1 MNDKLENRIE
11 SDFTTKNGMPLLQN
25 KAKNSGFDIGTSTI
39 YRQLPVGLFES
50 SKAKKSEGCV
60 FTGKKSAIDLWTVSD
75 DTISIFELKAENK
88 KVGII
93 TEIMLYANYI
103 HDMYT
108 AKHTTFN
115 PLKPSPKSKRGYASL
130 YGAMGGL
137 INVMAYFLTDALH
150 PLITAEILN
159 LMNDNGNSTIKYGN
173 LSYEL
178 GNGLIVK

>member
-1 MNDKLENRIE
+1 
-11 SDFTTKNGMPLLQN
+11 
-25 KAKNSGFDIGTSTI
+25 
-39 YRQLPVGLFES
+39 
-50 SKAKKSEGCV
+50 
-60 FTGKKSAIDLWTVSD
+60 
-75 DTISIFELKAENK
+75 
-88 KVGII
+88 
-93 TEIMLYANYI
+93 
-103 HDMYT
+103 MYT